1 MDLMPL
7 EETSLKGWIFS
18 GSKDGIL
25 CYSEGIDTVWDVN
38 ARNIAPA
45 FLINTGY
52 SVEEEKEM
60 RSSKTGNE
68 AVDGQIALNTVLTTK
83 RNDLAQIVCRKVIGR
98 ARTHIQSFDT
108 EIDRIGSP
116 LDSRHQ

>member
-1 MDLMPL
+1 MLF
-7 EETSLKGWIFS
+7 GRV
-18 GSKDGIL
+18 
-25 CYSEGIDTVWDVN
+25 DTVWDVN

-68 AVDGQIALNTVLTTK
+68 AVDGKYSVFSFFETPGITSLNVS
-83 RNDLAQIVCRKVIGR
+83 KVPTNPNSICTAWIR
-98 ARTHIQSFDT
+98 LPVS
-108 EIDRIGSP
+108 
-116 LDSRHQ
+116 